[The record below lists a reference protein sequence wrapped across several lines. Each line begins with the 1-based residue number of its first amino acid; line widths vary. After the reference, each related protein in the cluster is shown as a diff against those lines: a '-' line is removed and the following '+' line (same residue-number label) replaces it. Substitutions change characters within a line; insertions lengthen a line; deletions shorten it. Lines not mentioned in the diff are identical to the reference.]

1 MTDSQLSVS
10 LSTLLCQE
18 AEECFDEDSFTNLKH
33 CATTSQT
40 DDDFVQVLLHR
51 EVSARKKSP
60 STSFAVNPSWI
71 KSARPEAIAWFLI
84 SQESWVIPLLSVACL
99 SLAAKMEECG
109 VPSLLEFQLEE
120 YEFKSN
126 VIQRME
132 LLFEYIG
139 LEIRF
144 YHSFCLHPTLY
155 GCILQ

>member
-84 SQESWVIPLLSVACL
+84 VSFDPFLCFLDCFISYQIVDCKSSDERLLWISLPNVYLSVTYVDGFC
-99 SLAAKMEECG
+99 STRSIVVK
-109 VPSLLEFQLEE
+109 
-120 YEFKSN
+120 
-126 VIQRME
+126 
-132 LLFEYIG
+132 G
-139 LEIRF
+139 LIR
-144 YHSFCLHPTLY
+144 
-155 GCILQ
+155 